1 MWRRRA
7 HGGQPSF
14 GASMPRCGARPRPT
28 ELVLHP
34 PTHAHGGRRTCAA
47 GAGAIEPRGETFRT
61 PPVDVT
67 LSTRASVMAPFRKPR
82 AQSSAVCLLLGAVAA
97 VLGIIGLAAHHT
109 HLQAA
114 SHHDVIHH
122 FHASSSRLNVGSDT
136 TVKLGGSNRAGHVS
150 QHPKVDRF
158 RSHARARVY
167 AHKNADGDH
176 LDDLLAVDD
185 ETSII
190 PVKTIRNGS
199 SCR

>member
-1 MWRRRA
+1 
-7 HGGQPSF
+7 
-14 GASMPRCGARPRPT
+14 
-28 ELVLHP
+28 
-34 PTHAHGGRRTCAA
+34 
-47 GAGAIEPRGETFRT
+47 
-61 PPVDVT
+61 
-67 LSTRASVMAPFRKPR
+67 MAPFRKPR

-158 RSHARARVY
+158 RSHARARVN

-185 ETSII
+185 ETSI
-190 PVKTIRNGS
+190 PVKTIRESHNAVTSRS
-199 SCR
+199 SVPIADQCGDCLLYTSPSPRDRG